1 MSNYPKL
8 CLPLPK
14 SQTSHIKICENTQQ
28 YIIDFLQNLLP
39 SSDHKSIPD
48 ELRKTFILNKIKPKC
63 KQKVKKGKFFSVRKR
78 LRLGLGRVGNRN
90 QIKYSDLLP
99 LNQLWLQYMREMLS
113 VESFASIPE
122 NPSSPNWE
130 NVNLQL
136 MKADF
141 HGAKISIDRS
151 KCPSLV
157 GVAGIVIQDTKNT
170 FRVCG
175 TDNVIRTIPKD
186 AVKINIYLDDGVTL
200 KAFGRELSLRP
211 AERAVKKFK
220 NSSIMIL

>member
-1 MSNYPKL
+1 MSKYKL
-8 CLPLPK
+8 CSPLPE
-14 SQTSHIKICENTQQ
+14 SQTGHIKICENTQQ
-28 YIIDFLQNLLP
+28 YVIDFLQNLLP
-39 SSDHKSIPD
+39 SSDRKSIPD
-48 ELRKTFILNKIKPKC
+48 ELRKSYILNKIKPKR
-63 KQKVKKGKFFSVRKR
+63 KQKVKRGKSLSARKR
-78 LRLGLGRVGNRN
+78 LRLGLGKVGNRN

-99 LNQLWLQYMREMLS
+99 LNQLWLQYMREMLG
-113 VESFASIPE
+113 VESFARIPE

-141 HGAKISIDRS
+141 HGARISIDGS

-157 GVAGIVIQDTKNT
+157 GVTGIVIQDTKNT

-186 AVKINIYLDDGVTL
+186 VVKINIYLDDGVTL
-200 KAFGRELSLRP
+200 KALGRELSLRP

-220 NSSIMIL
+220 NSSIVML

>member
-1 MSNYPKL
+1 M
-8 CLPLPK
+8 
-14 SQTSHIKICENTQQ
+14 
-28 YIIDFLQNLLP
+28 
-39 SSDHKSIPD
+39 
-48 ELRKTFILNKIKPKC
+48 
-63 KQKVKKGKFFSVRKR
+63 KKGKFFSVRKR

-175 TDNVIRTIPKD
+175 TDNVIRSKRYVGVHLPTFSLSKHAVSIITRICTCCFYIHWHNKFLVNIYIYISILLMILLFPAIPKD

>member
-1 MSNYPKL
+1 MSNCTKL
-8 CLPLPK
+8 CTPLPK

-28 YIIDFLQNLLP
+28 YVIDFLQNLLP
-39 SSDHKSIPD
+39 PSDRKSIPD
-48 ELRKTFILNKIKPKC
+48 ELRKTFIFNKIRSKR
-63 KQKVKKGKFFSVRKR
+63 KQKVERGKFFSARKR
-78 LRLGLGRVGNRN
+78 LRLGLGRVGNQN

-99 LNQLWLQYMREMLS
+99 LNQLWLQYMREALG
-113 VESFASIPE
+113 VESFTSIPK

-141 HGAKISIDRS
+141 HGARISIDRS
-151 KCPSLV
+151 RCPSLV
-157 GVAGIVIQDTKNT
+157 GVTGIVIQDTRNT

-186 AVKINIYLDDGVTL
+186 VVKINIYLDDGVIL
-200 KAFGRELSLRP
+200 KAFGRELSIRP

-220 NSSIMIL
+220 NSSIMLL